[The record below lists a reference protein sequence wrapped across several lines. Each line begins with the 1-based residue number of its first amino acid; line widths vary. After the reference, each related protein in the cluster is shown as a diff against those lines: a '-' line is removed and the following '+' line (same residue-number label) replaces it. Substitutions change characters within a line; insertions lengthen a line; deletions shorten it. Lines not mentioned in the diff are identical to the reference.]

1 MASAAR
7 NVKPLSKIAWVYS
20 LCWAFLAS
28 CSDSSEQTASFSNQ
42 DTLYAL
48 PWGELEVYMKA
59 APSPIQV
66 SAWLRH
72 QKVPFFREPLHDPT
86 LAGRYSGLQGA
97 SNLGIYITDMA
108 YAHATGNY
116 QAAYEYLSAVHRLA
130 SRYGVGEV
138 FSPERIRILDKLQ
151 DRPDSAQKLIAQY
164 YGEMQEKL
172 NETGQQIML
181 RHMILG
187 GWTESLYIISI
198 ILQKNPNSQSLSE
211 AILLQK
217 SLTPLLLKIY
227 GVDTLQ
233 SASSRQIYA
242 YLSALE
248 QQLEDISPSHP
259 NLRATVQQGVIQ
271 MTSSSHRFTLSL
283 EKLQLIQK
291 PLTEL
296 RSYLIKI

>member
-1 MASAAR
+1 MAFAAR
-7 NVKPLSKIAWVYS
+7 SVKPLSRSAWVFS
-20 LCWAFLAS
+20 LFWLS
-28 CSDSSEQTASFSNQ
+28 LVGCSDSAEQSTSVVSR

-48 PWGELEVYMKA
+48 PWEELEIYMKA

-72 QKVPFFREPLHDPT
+72 QKVPFLKGSLHDPT
-86 LAGRYSGLQGA
+86 LAGRYAGLQGA

-130 SRYGVGEV
+130 ARYGVEEV
-138 FSPERIRILDKLQ
+138 FSPERIRKLDKLQ

-187 GWTESLYIISI
+187 GWVESLHIISA
-198 ILQKNPNSQSLSE
+198 ILQKNPNNQSLAE
-211 AILLQK
+211 AIVLQK
-217 SLTPLLLKIY
+217 SLAPLLLKLY

-233 SASSRQIYA
+233 SPASRQIYTH
-242 YLSALE
+242 LLE
-248 QQLEDISPSHP
+248 LKQQLETLSPSESMP
-259 NLRATVQQGVIQ
+259 KATVQQGLIQ
-271 MTSSSHRFTLSL
+271 MTSSSKGSALSP

-291 PLTEL
+291 PLSEL
-296 RSYLIKI
+296 RRYLAKI

>member
-1 MASAAR
+1 MAFAAK
-7 NVKPLSKIAWVYS
+7 NVSPLSRTAWVFS
-20 LCWAFLAS
+20 LCWLFLIG
-28 CSDSSEQTASFSNQ
+28 CSGSSDQTASFSKQ

-48 PWGELEVYMKA
+48 PWEELEVYMKA

-72 QKVPFFREPLHDPT
+72 QKVPFFKERLHDPT

-116 QAAYEYLSAVHRLA
+116 QAAYEYFSAVHRLA
-130 SRYGVGEV
+130 SRYGMEEV

-172 NETGQQIML
+172 SETGQQIML

-187 GWTESLYIISI
+187 GWIESLHIISV
-198 ILQKNPNSQSLSE
+198 ILQKNPENQALSE
-211 AILLQK
+211 MILLQK
-217 SLTPLLLKIY
+217 SLTPLLLKLY
-227 GVDTLQ
+227 GADTLQ
-233 SASSRQIYA
+233 SPSSRQIYA
-242 YLSALE
+242 HLSALR
-248 QQLEDISPSHP
+248 QQLDDLAASEPTP
-259 NLRATVQQGVIQ
+259 RATVKQGVIQ
-271 MTSSSHRFTLSL
+271 MTASVQKSSLSP

-291 PLTEL
+291 PLSEL
-296 RSYLIKI
+296 RSYLVKI